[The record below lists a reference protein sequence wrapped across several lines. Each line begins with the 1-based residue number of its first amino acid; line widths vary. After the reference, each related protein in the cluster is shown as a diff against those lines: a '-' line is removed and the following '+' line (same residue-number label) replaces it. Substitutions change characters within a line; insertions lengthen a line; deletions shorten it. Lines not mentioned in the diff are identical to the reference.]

1 LENPAA
7 GKSQTVASMGLLVWR
22 PTTAIG
28 THADEYGFGVFQK
41 YVPVERDQAN
51 FLKVIGEFI
60 AVLEGDLPDAGPEC
74 PTCKYLIARNAL
86 D

>member
-1 LENPAA
+1 
-7 GKSQTVASMGLLVWR
+7 MGLLVWK

-28 THADEYGFGVFQK
+28 TSVDDYGFGVFQK
-41 YVPVERDQAN
+41 YVPVERDQEN

-60 AVLEGDLPDAGPEC
+60 NVLEGELPDAGPEC
-74 PTCKYLIARNAL
+74 PTCTYLVARNAL